1 MRMAT
6 RVFLHVGTPKSGTT
20 YLQSALWQNADQL
33 AADGLLLPGRFKA
46 HYAAAKGVTS
56 RSSRKRQLKI
66 DVAEA
71 WPRLARQVGAWDG
84 DAVISHE
91 LFAPATADQ
100 ARDAMALLEGADVH
114 IVLTVRALH
123 RQLAASWQEQVKS
136 GMATPFDAFLGQVEN
151 RSDRGEWFW
160 EVQDVPAIAGRW
172 GADLDPARV
181 HVVTVPT
188 EASDPGELWRRY
200 TTALAVDG
208 DAYDHVVPKKNVSLG
223 PVETE
228 LLRRM
233 HAVRDERFTDK
244 GRHQWTRKL
253 LAIEILGA
261 RRGTA
266 IALPERARPWV
277 EASAAAMIDA
287 IDVQGY
293 DVIGALDDLR
303 WRPPSDDSREVASV
317 TQDEVD
323 EASRWAIARLQEQL
337 VERRP
342 RTPPPSVGPEEG
354 VEGMLELLE
363 HIRAAD
369 TETEPRP
376 APSRSSPTDRLRKS
390 ITAFRGR

>member
-1 MRMAT
+1 MAT

-20 YLQSALWQNADQL
+20 YLQSALWQNADRL
-33 AADGLLLPGRFKA
+33 ASDGLLLPGRFKA

-56 RSSRKRQLKI
+56 RSSRKRDLKI
-66 DVAEA
+66 DVGEA
-71 WPRLARQVGAWDG
+71 WPRLARQTCAWDG

-91 LFAPATADQ
+91 LFAPATIEQ
-100 ARDAMALLEGADVH
+100 ARDAIALLEGAEVH

-136 GMATPFDAFLGQVEN
+136 GLATPFDAFLGQVES

-160 EVQDVPAIAGRW
+160 EVQDVPDIASRW
-172 GADLDPARV
+172 GADVDPAHV
-181 HVVTVPT
+181 HIVTVPV
-188 EASDPGELWRRY
+188 EPSDPGELWRRY
-200 TTALAVDG
+200 TTAFGVDG

-253 LAIEILGA
+253 LAVEVLGA

-266 IALPERARPWV
+266 IALPESARAWV
-277 EASAAAMIDA
+277 EARAAGMTDA
-287 IDVQGY
+287 IGLHGY
-293 DVIGALDDLR
+293 DVIGALDDLG
-303 WRPPSDDSREVASV
+303 WRPPADGSRDVASV

-354 VEGMLELLE
+354 VAAMLELLE

-369 TETEPRP
+369 TDAEPRP